1 MAWLE
6 RGFSQLASTKLTS
19 KEVLAAL
26 TLLSGF
32 VRHSALLQRE
42 LEEGRESGQDQAE
55 SEREYGEALNF
66 VISNEQFPHISTMLT
81 SEALGAD
88 PDQDED
94 LNHDFI
100 DGLELILDGLAVRID
115 NASQP

>member
-1 MAWLE
+1 MAGRVAFVGARPVVPLPEATLASSSSRLPSAFWTHQMAWLE

-66 VISNEQFPHISTMLT
+66 VISNEQFPHISTMFT
-81 SEALGAD
+81 S
-88 PDQDED
+88 
-94 LNHDFI
+94 
-100 DGLELILDGLAVRID
+100 
-115 NASQP
+115 

>member
-6 RGFSQLASTKLTS
+6 RGFSQLASTNLTS

-66 VISNEQFPHISTMLT
+66 VISNEQFPHISTMIT
-81 SEALGAD
+81 SEALGGD
-88 PDQDED
+88 PDQDD
-94 LNHDFI
+94 DVNHDFNN
-100 DGLELILDGLAVRID
+100 GRART
-115 NASQP
+115 P

>member
-1 MAWLE
+1 GREGLRWCAHDLWCRFQKRPWLSQAPGDRAPSGAHQMAWLE

-55 SEREYGEALNF
+55 SQREYGEALNF
-66 VISNEQFPHISTMLT
+66 VISNE
-81 SEALGAD
+81 
-88 PDQDED
+88 
-94 LNHDFI
+94 
-100 DGLELILDGLAVRID
+100 
-115 NASQP
+115 